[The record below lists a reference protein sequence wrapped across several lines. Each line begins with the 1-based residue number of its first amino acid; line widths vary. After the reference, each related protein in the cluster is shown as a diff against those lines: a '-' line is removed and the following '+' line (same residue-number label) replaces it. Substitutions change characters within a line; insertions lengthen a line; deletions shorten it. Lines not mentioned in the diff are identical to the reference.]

1 MTKYI
6 LKRLSMAT
14 LTILV
19 ILFLLFLLL
28 EFMPGSP
35 FNDEK
40 LSPDQIANLNV
51 LYGLDKPFLVRFFNF
66 IKNIVLYQEF
76 GVSFVIKKNA
86 SISDIISSRVGITIR
101 IGLQAIVIGT
111 VVGIILGVIAGIKR
125 NTIFDTLTTII
136 AVLGVSIP
144 SYVFALGLSY
154 YFGYK
159 MRLFPITYTIDDPVK
174 SMVLPSIALAMFV
187 IAQTARFMRME
198 LIEILKSDYVQLA
211 ESKGLSTA
219 KVIMKHALRNAMIP
233 VITVLGPLMV
243 GLMTGSLVV
252 EKIFGIP
259 GIGSLLI
266 QAIQV
271 NDFNVVIA
279 IAFIYSFLYIFVN
292 LVVDVLYGVID
303 PRIRVQG
310 GGTNA

>member
-6 LKRLSMAT
+6 LKRLGMAALT
-14 LTILV
+14 LLV
-19 ILFLLFLLL
+19 ILFILFLLL

-40 LSPDQIANLNV
+40 LSPDQIANLNA
-51 LYGLDKPFLVRFFNF
+51 LYGLDKSPVIRFLIFV
-66 IKNIVLYQEF
+66 KNVVLHQDF
-76 GVSFVIKKNA
+76 GISFVIKKNA
-86 SISDIISSRVGITIR
+86 AISDMISSRIGITIK
-101 IGLQAIVIGT
+101 IGLQAILIGT
-111 VVGIILGVIAGIKR
+111 VTGIVLGVIAGIKR

-159 MRLFPITYTIDDPVK
+159 MRLFPITFDIDDTVR
-174 SMVLPSIALAMFV
+174 SMVLPSIALSMFV

-198 LIEILKSDYVQLA
+198 LIDIFKSDYIQLA
-211 ESKGLSTA
+211 ESKGLSNL
-219 KVIMKHALRNAMIP
+219 KVIIRHALRNAMIP
-233 VITVLGPLMV
+233 VITVLGPLLV

-292 LVVDVLYGVID
+292 LLVDLLYGIID